1 MATHPPPKKL
11 LLKSEALQEYILK
24 TNVFPRENEALKK
37 LREATMSHTW
47 SLMSVPPEQGQ
58 FMSLLLKLMNASK
71 TMEIGVFTGYS
82 LLTTALALPENGK
95 ITAIDLNRESFE
107 LGLPFIKEAG
117 VAHKINFLEGDA
129 LLLLDKLLEEGD
141 EGKYDFAFVDADK
154 LNNARYL
161 ERLMKLVRVG
171 GLIAFDNTLWFGSV
185 AEPEMFSVSEPG
197 NDPDESYDR
206 VRRHTVEFNKLL
218 ASDPRVEISQLC
230 IGDGLTL
237 CRRIS

>member
-1 MATHPPPKKL
+1 
-11 LLKSEALQEYILK
+11 
-24 TNVFPRENEALKK
+24 
-37 LREATMSHTW
+37 
-47 SLMSVPPEQGQ
+47 MSVPPEQGQ